1 MRPGKQYSADPNYFE
16 QLGVRW
22 LRRMSRDE
30 ENRLHHLNPSELDQI
45 RKIER
50 WAVGWACLAGA
61 ISGGILGASEMV
73 VRNLLVE
80 DMDSANWQE
89 QLPYW
94 SVYLAVALVVS
105 GIEILFLY
113 WNTLRA
119 VARNSV
125 IAGVAISGAELEEA
139 MARGLS
145 RAALDM
151 PNPREPLY
159 GIDPYARIPRL
170 KLLAYTVV
178 YRVKVGVTSFLI
190 RVLFRR
196 IFARAALRFFIPFLA
211 IPVFAVWNGLI
222 TWWVL
227 REARIRIMG
236 PVAVRDLCKHLGS
249 MRNDLT
255 PAARELLMKTLAEAI
270 VRSGDAHPNFIILLH
285 ELFQLLE
292 TDPDHVQQPDWNVT
306 RPKLEQ
312 LSERE
317 KDAVART
324 LVLAA
329 LLDGRVS
336 KGESRFLEEAHK
348 IAGQPFERKKLL
360 ERYHEFVQGRGF
372 APENARQEDGASN
385 QQDGETDDRQSAGM

>member
-1 MRPGKQYSADPNYFE
+1 MGPGKQYSADPNYFE
-16 QLGVRW
+16 QQGVRW
-22 LRRMSRDE
+22 LRRMAGTE
-30 ENRLHHLNPSELDQI
+30 EHRLHHLSASEWEDV

-50 WAVGWACLAGA
+50 WAVGWACLAGT

-73 VRNLLVE
+73 VRRLLVD

-119 VARNSV
+119 VARNSAIV
-125 IAGVAISGAELEEA
+125 GVATSGAELEEA

-159 GIDPYARIPRL
+159 GIDPYARIPRW
-170 KLLAYTVV
+170 KLVAYTIA
-178 YRVKVGVTSFLI
+178 YRVKVGVTSFLV

-196 IFARAALRFFIPFLA
+196 ILARAALRFFIPFLA

-236 PVAVRDLCKHLGS
+236 PVAVRDLRKHLGS
-249 MRNDLT
+249 IRDDLSPT
-255 PAARELLMKTLAEAI
+255 ARELLMKTLAEAI
-270 VRSGDAHPNFIILLH
+270 VRSGDAHPNFVILLH
-285 ELFQLLE
+285 DLFELLE
-292 TDPDHVQQPDWNVT
+292 TDPDHVQKADWNVT
-306 RPKLEQ
+306 KAELER
-312 LSERE
+312 LSEME
-317 KDAVART
+317 KAAVAMT

-336 KGESRFLEEAHK
+336 KGESRFLDEVHQ
-348 IAGQPFERKKLL
+348 IAGQPFDRKKLL
-360 ERYHEFVQGRGF
+360 ERYHQFVQGKGF
-372 APENARQEDGASN
+372 DLKFP
-385 QQDGETDDRQSAGM
+385 

>member
-1 MRPGKQYSADPNYFE
+1 LNHPNPSAIFPTLMGPGKQYSADPNYFE
-16 QLGVRW
+16 QQGVRW
-22 LRRMSRDE
+22 LRRMTGTE
-30 ENRLHHLNPSELDQI
+30 EHRLHHLSESEFDDI

-50 WAVGWACLAGA
+50 RAVGWGCLAGT
-61 ISGGILGASEMV
+61 ISGGILGASEWV
-73 VRNLLVE
+73 VRRLLVD
-80 DMDSANWQE
+80 DMNSANWQE

-119 VARNSV
+119 AARNSAIV
-125 IAGVAISGAELEEA
+125 GVATSGAELEEA

-159 GIDPYARIPRL
+159 GIDPYARIPRW
-170 KLLAYTVV
+170 KLLVYTIV
-178 YRVKVGVTSFLI
+178 YRVKVGVTSFLV

-196 IFARAALRFFIPFLA
+196 ILARAALRFFVPFLA

-227 REARIRIMG
+227 REARIRMMG
-236 PVAVRDLCKHLGS
+236 PVAVRDLCQHLGS
-249 MRNDLT
+249 MRDELSS
-255 PAARELLMKTLAEAI
+255 AARKLLMKALAEVI
-270 VRSGDAHPNFIILLH
+270 IRSGDAHPNYVILLH
-285 ELFQLLE
+285 DLFELLE
-292 TDPDHVQQPDWNVT
+292 TAPDHVQHADWNVT
-306 RPKLEQ
+306 RSELEP
-312 LSERE
+312 LSTKE
-317 KDAVART
+317 KGAVALA

-336 KGESRFLEEAHK
+336 KGESRLLEEAHQ
-348 IAGQPFERKKLL
+348 IAGQTLDRKKLL
-360 ERYHEFVQGRGF
+360 ERYHQFMQGKGF
-372 APENARQEDGASN
+372 AV
-385 QQDGETDDRQSAGM
+385 DRTFP